1 MVFLV
6 ILLFE
11 RINIYKGGKE
21 RMKKLALL
29 VYPEFS
35 LQEVMNLSRLFRWNY
50 NVFTEVIATS
60 KNAVKSEEGILVL
73 PEKTVDTFCVD
84 DYMCLIMPGCSDFT
98 EAFQDKKLFE
108 FLASFCG
115 NDKFAIGAICSAPL
129 FLARAGILKGKQYT
143 GSIYMDFFDLCPFLE
158 RGNFVPAPI
167 VISNNIVTAGGS
179 NFNGFAVAMAHL
191 LGLECPDKILSGYM
205 DDWAEEEYEQ
215 YLPEEAI
222 EEAKAMFSLA

>member
-1 MVFLV
+1 
-6 ILLFE
+6 
-11 RINIYKGGKE
+11 
-21 RMKKLALL
+21 MKKLALL

-143 GSIYMDFFDLCPFLE
+143 GSIYMDFLREETLFLH
-158 RGNFVPAPI
+158 R
-167 VISNNIVTAGGS
+167 
-179 NFNGFAVAMAHL
+179 L
-191 LGLECPDKILSGYM
+191 LFLIIL
-205 DDWAEEEYEQ
+205 
-215 YLPEEAI
+215 
-222 EEAKAMFSLA
+222 

>member
-1 MVFLV
+1 
-6 ILLFE
+6 
-11 RINIYKGGKE
+11 
-21 RMKKLALL
+21 MKKLALL

-129 FLARAGILKGKQYT
+129 FFGACRYFK
-143 GSIYMDFFDLCPFLE
+143 
-158 RGNFVPAPI
+158 R
-167 VISNNIVTAGGS
+167 
-179 NFNGFAVAMAHL
+179 
-191 LGLECPDKILSGYM
+191 
-205 DDWAEEEYEQ
+205 
-215 YLPEEAI
+215 
-222 EEAKAMFSLA
+222 